1 MYICELAQR
10 VRIYTIDGKLMAQ
23 WGTGR
28 QDKDKALFLAPHA
41 IAKDSRGD
49 LYVGEVAWTA
59 YGTNKGPKVIQK
71 FTRKT

>member
-1 MYICELAQR
+1 
-10 VRIYTIDGKLMAQ
+10 MAQ